1 VILSPRR
8 RRRRE
13 GRGME
18 IDRRNL
24 LTSLATSTAAA
35 ILPAFPATAAVAEA
49 SRFYFPDGPI
59 YTDLPPLPD
68 GFRSAILDALWHFD
82 PNHGGPWLIR
92 HVPTGLTCRLA
103 PQEHDRLALQ
113 AVSIESPLA
122 EEPMRLIGRAARVTA
137 AHASLVL
144 GCRPWHEGAVFFH
157 YPQVHP
163 RYPYALPL
171 TEDAPPLSPFSSSG
185 PPRGNRTVLPSDL
198 TGFFPPAT

>member
-1 VILSPRR
+1 VILSPPQEEQGART
-8 RRRRE
+8 
-13 GRGME
+13 ME

-24 LTSLATSTAAA
+24 LTGLATSTAAA
-35 ILPAFPATAAVAEA
+35 MLPAFPATAALPGGV
-49 SRFYFPDGPI
+49 YFLDGPI
-59 YTDLPPLPD
+59 YSDLPPLPD

-92 HVPTGLTCRLA
+92 HVPTGLTCRRA

-113 AVSIESPLA
+113 AVSIDAELADWPESFVA
-122 EEPMRLIGRAARVTA
+122 TVGRAARFVA
-137 AHASLVL
+137 VHASLVC

-171 TEDAPPLSPFSSSG
+171 TEDAPPLSPDSSSG